1 MDILHFGAIDIGSN
15 AIRLLI
21 MSAIEY
27 AAETKFKKV
36 TLIRIPIRL
45 GADVFGHQR
54 ISSVKCGQLLEA
66 MQGFRHILSAYRVVD
81 YRACAT
87 SAMRE
92 AANGPELM
100 EQIREAG
107 IDLEIISGYE
117 EADIIFKTGIAQM
130 IDSNKDYLY
139 VDVGG
144 GSTEVTVVKK
154 GEKVGQESFRIG
166 TVRMLNNQTSNEEI
180 ERYKKFMRTQ
190 ATHLKDA
197 SLIGSGGNINTIF
210 KLMNKKYGESI
221 SPNELKQMLDYLNRF
236 TFDER
241 VEVLRLHPHRS
252 DVIIP
257 ATQIFMWAFKYSNS
271 KRIFVP
277 KMGLSDGIAQQLYHK
292 YREKEQVS

>member
-15 AIRLLI
+15 AIRLLV

-27 AAETKFKKV
+27 ATETKFKKV
-36 TLIRIPIRL
+36 TLVRIPIRL
-45 GADVFGHQR
+45 GADVFVER
-54 ISSVKCGQLLEA
+54 KISNDKCNQLLEA
-66 MQGFRHILSAYRVVD
+66 MRGFQAIMNAYRVVD

-92 AANGPELM
+92 AENGQELM
-100 EQIREAG
+100 EKIQNIG

-117 EADIIFKTGIAQM
+117 EADIIFKTGIAQL
-130 IDSNKDYLY
+130 IDNSKDYLY

-144 GSTEVTVVKK
+144 GSTEVTIVKK
-154 GEKVGQESFRIG
+154 GAKVDQESFRIG

-180 ERYKKFMRTQ
+180 VRFKKFMRFQ

-197 SLIGSGGNINTIF
+197 SLIGSGGNINTLF
-210 KLMNKKYGESI
+210 KLMNKKFDESI
-221 SPNELKQMLDYLNRF
+221 SPSELKQMFEYLNRF

-241 VEVLRLHPHRS
+241 IEVLRMHPHRS

-257 ATQIFMWAFKYSNS
+257 ATQIFLWACKHSNS

-277 KMGLSDGIAQQLYHK
+277 KMGLVDGIVKQLYSK
-292 YREKEQVS
+292 YCNAKV